1 MTSWKIRLL
10 GLLLMVVG
18 GFLFVWSVRDITAEW
33 PQIFVGLLSVFS
45 TAMGFGLLI
54 MPLDGELRVEPKTNS
69 EKNNSDDSSTTD

>member
-1 MTSWKIRLL
+1 
-10 GLLLMVVG
+10 MVLG

-54 MPLDGELRVEPKTNS
+54 MPLDDES
-69 EKNNSDDSSTTD
+69 EIESKADLEAKNVNDDSPTI